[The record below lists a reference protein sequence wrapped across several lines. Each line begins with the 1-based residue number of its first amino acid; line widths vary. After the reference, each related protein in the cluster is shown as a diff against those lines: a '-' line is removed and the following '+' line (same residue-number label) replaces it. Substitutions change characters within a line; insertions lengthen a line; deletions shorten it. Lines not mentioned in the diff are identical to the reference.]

1 MYFYCF
7 RNRMINQMQRIHFR
21 LATTLCLAL
30 FACGQGN
37 QPKDGDKH
45 KRDSIAMREQ
55 FANSPVL
62 DAKAA
67 IGQMQVD
74 KGLEVQLVAAEP
86 MVVAPVAMSFDE
98 RGRMWVVEM
107 TGFMP
112 DTAGTGEDKPDGK
125 IVILEDTNRDGVM
138 DKRTV
143 FLDSLVLPRAIC
155 LIENGVL
162 VATPPQLWFIEN
174 NGDKPG
180 KKTLVD
186 DQYAA
191 GGNVEHQPN
200 GLLRAMDNWIYN
212 AKSDRRYR
220 KEGNKWLKEP
230 THFRGQ
236 WGITQDDHGRLY
248 YNNNSE
254 NLLGDYFPPGLGGT
268 NPQQNSAAGFD
279 QKIVPDNRTYP
290 AHPTPGVNRGYQK
303 GTLDDSL
310 RLVNFTAACGPVIY
324 RGNLLPAAYAGN
336 AFVAEPSANLIK
348 RNILSDSSY
357 IVKGV
362 QAYKGKEFLAS
373 TDERFRP
380 VDLRTGPDGALY
392 IADMYRGI
400 LQHKTYL
407 TEYLKNEIKMRNL
420 TLPLNCGRIYR
431 IIPTGSK
438 PQPVTF
444 ELTPAFLGKMLGNEN
459 GILRDKAQQ
468 LIIDQHLT
476 AMAPEL
482 RTMLKDAAH
491 PLTRIHALW
500 TLEGLHS
507 LTAEDISW
515 IWQQPDAGLKM
526 QGLAALP
533 SVLNSNSIKATVAAL
548 DSLSNNPY
556 LAPAVTYIL
565 PAIGKLDKAAAAR
578 LEDKMIKSY
587 APDRY
592 VAAALVNN
600 ATNREE
606 ALLKQVIAWNPDT
619 ALVLR
624 RQLQQVLKN
633 MDSKA
638 NAKKMEALRKELPRG
653 YKIFNTVC
661 QTCHGKSG
669 EGIASMAP
677 PLNES
682 NWVNGNKKAFISIVL
697 FGLTGPVEV
706 HGKMYKAPEI
716 NGDMP
721 GIGASDEFSD
731 ADIAQLLTFLRSAWK
746 NKADKVTAADIQQV
760 RKLYN
765 GRQKPFTAGE
775 LAN

>member
-1 MYFYCF
+1 
-7 RNRMINQMQRIHFR
+7 MQRIHYR
-21 LATTLCLAL
+21 LITTLSLAL

-37 QPKDGDKH
+37 QQNNGNKH
-45 KRDSIAMREQ
+45 EKDSIAMREQ
-55 FANSPVL
+55 FAASPVL
-62 DAKAA
+62 DGKTA
-67 IGQMQVD
+67 IQHMQFD
-74 KGLEVQLVAAEP
+74 EGLEVQLVAAEP
-86 MVVAPVAMSFDE
+86 MVVAPVAMTFDE

-180 KKTLVD
+180 KRTLVD

-220 KEGNKWLKEP
+220 KAGDKWLKEP

-236 WGITQDDHGRLY
+236 WGITQDNYGRLY

-268 NPQQNSAAGFD
+268 NLQQNNAAGFD

-303 GTLDDSL
+303 GSLDDSL
-310 RLVNFTAACGPVIY
+310 RLVKFTAACGPVIY
-324 RGNLLPAAYAGN
+324 RGTLLPSTYAGN

-357 IVKGV
+357 VVKGV
-362 QAYKGKEFLAS
+362 QAYQRKEFLAS

-407 TEYLKNEIKMRNL
+407 TDYLKNEIKMRNL

-431 IIPTGSK
+431 IIPAGSK

-459 GILRDKAQQ
+459 GVLRDKAQQ

-491 PLTRIHALW
+491 PLTQIHALW

-507 LTAEDISW
+507 LTGDDISS
-515 IWQQPDAGLKM
+515 IWQQADPALKM
-526 QGLAALP
+526 QALAALP
-533 SVLNSNSIKATVAAL
+533 SVLNSSNIKATVTAL
-548 DSLSNNPY
+548 DSLSDNPY
-556 LAPAVTYIL
+556 LAPAVAYIL
-565 PAIGKLDKAAAAR
+565 PAVGKLDQAAATR
-578 LEDKMIKSY
+578 LEDKMIKAY
-587 APDRY
+587 APNRY

-600 ATNREE
+600 AANREA
-606 ALLKQVIAWNPDT
+606 ALLKEVIAWNPDT
-619 ALVLR
+619 TLILR
-624 RQLQQVLKN
+624 RQLETVLKN

-638 NAKKMEALRKELPRG
+638 NVKKMEALRKELPRG

-661 QTCHGKSG
+661 QTCHGKNG
-669 EGIASMAP
+669 EGITAMAP

-697 FGLTGPVEV
+697 YGLTGPVEV
-706 HGKMYKAPEI
+706 HGKVYKAPEI

-731 ADIAQLLTFLRSAWK
+731 ADIAQLLTFLRSAWN
-746 NKADKVTAADIQQV
+746 NKADKVSAADIQQV
-760 RKLYN
+760 RKLNN

>member
-1 MYFYCF
+1 
-7 RNRMINQMQRIHFR
+7 MQRIHY
-21 LATTLCLAL
+21 LITATLSLAL
-30 FACGQGN
+30 FACGQGDQHKKGN
-37 QPKDGDKH
+37 KH
-45 KRDSIAMREQ
+45 ETDSLAMREQ
-55 FANSPVL
+55 FATSPVL
-62 DAKAA
+62 DGKTA
-67 IGQMQVD
+67 ISHMQFD

-86 MVVAPVAMSFDE
+86 MVVAPVAMTFDE

-112 DTAGTGEDKPDGK
+112 DTVGTGEDKPDGK
-125 IVILEDTNRDGVM
+125 IVILEDTTGDGVM

-143 FLDSLVLPRAIC
+143 FLDSLVLPRAVC
-155 LIENGVL
+155 LVENGVL

-174 NGDKPG
+174 NKDKPG
-180 KKTLVD
+180 KRTLVD

-220 KEGNKWLKEP
+220 KVGNKWLKET

-236 WGITQDDHGRLY
+236 WGITQDNQGRLY

-254 NLLGDYFPPGLGGT
+254 NLLGDYFPPGLGGI
-268 NPQQNSAAGFD
+268 NPAQQNAAGFD

-290 AHPTPGVNRGYQK
+290 IHPTPGVNRGYQK

-310 RLVNFTAACGPVIY
+310 RLVNMTAACGPMIY
-324 RGNLLPAAYAGN
+324 RADLLPAEYHGN

-357 IVKGV
+357 VVKGV
-362 QAYKGKEFLAS
+362 QAYQHKEFLAS

-380 VDLRTGPDGALY
+380 VDLKTGPDGAIY

-400 LQHKTYL
+400 LQHKTYI
-407 TEYLKNEIKMRNL
+407 TEYLKNEVKMRSL
-420 TLPLNCGRIYR
+420 TQPLNGGRIYR
-431 IIPTGSK
+431 I
-438 PQPVTF
+438 V
-444 ELTPAFLGKMLGNEN
+444 PAGTHEPMPPKMYGAQGLVNQLQSPN
-459 GILRDKAQQ
+459 GVLRDKAQQ
-468 LIIDQHLT
+468 LIIDQQLV
-476 AMAPEL
+476 AAAPDL
-482 RTMLKDAAH
+482 RNLLKD
-491 PLTRIHALW
+491 PLSQIHALW
-500 TLEGLHS
+500 TLEGLHQ
-507 LTAEDISW
+507 LTADDLSG
-515 IWQQPDAGLKM
+515 IWKENNAALKM
-526 QGLAALP
+526 EALAALP
-533 SVLNSNSIKATVAAL
+533 AVLSGSNVKAMVAAL
-548 DSLSNNPY
+548 DSLSDNPY
-556 LAPAVTYIL
+556 LAPAVVYLL
-565 PAIGKLDKAAAAR
+565 PTVAKFDKVNASK
-578 LEDKMIKSY
+578 LEDKMIKAY
-587 APDRY
+587 APNRY

-600 ATNREE
+600 AVNREA

-619 ALVLR
+619 TLVLR
-624 RQLQQVLKN
+624 RQLEAVLKN

-638 NAKKMEALRKELPRG
+638 NAKKMDELRKSLPRG

-697 FGLTGPVEV
+697 YGLTGPVEV

-721 GIGASDEFSD
+721 GIGGSDEFSD

-760 RKLYN
+760 RKLN
-765 GRQKPFTAGE
+765 TGRQKPFTAGE

>member
-1 MYFYCF
+1 MT
-7 RNRMINQMQRIHFR
+7 RNHYLFI
-21 LATTLCLAL
+21 TTLSLAL

-37 QPKDGDKH
+37 KPDTENKHEKD
-45 KRDSIAMREQ
+45 SLAMREK
-55 FANSPVL
+55 FAASPVQ

-67 IGQMQVD
+67 IGQMQFD
-74 KGLEVQLVAAEP
+74 KGLEVQLVASEP
-86 MVVAPVAMSFDE
+86 MVVAPVAMTFDE

-112 DTAGTGEDKPDGK
+112 DTVGTGEDKPDGK

-143 FLDSLVLPRAIC
+143 FLDSLVLPRAVC
-155 LIENGVL
+155 LVENGVL

-220 KEGNKWLKEP
+220 KVGEKWLKES

-236 WGITQDDHGRLY
+236 WGVTQDDQGRLY

-254 NLLGDYFPPGLGGT
+254 NLLGDYFSPGLGGT
-268 NPQQNSAAGFD
+268 NPLQQNAAGFD

-290 AHPTPGVNRGYQK
+290 LRATPGVNRGYQK

-310 RLVNFTAACGPVIY
+310 RLVNFTAACSPMIY
-324 RGNLLPAAYAGN
+324 RAQLLPATYAGN

-348 RNILSDSSY
+348 RNILTDSSY
-357 IVKGV
+357 VVKGV

-431 IIPTGSK
+431 IVPAGSH
-438 PQPVTF
+438 PQPVSF
-444 ELTPAFLGKMLGNEN
+444 EPTAANLLVKLGDAN
-459 GILRDKAQQ
+459 GTLRDKAQQ

-476 AMAPEL
+476 ALAPDL
-482 RTMLKDAAH
+482 RNMLKDAAA
-491 PLTRIHALW
+491 PIKQYHALW
-500 TLEGLHS
+500 TLEGLHQ
-507 LTAEDISW
+507 LTMEDLSGA
-515 IWQQPDAGLKM
+515 WQQGAPGLKM
-526 QGLAALP
+526 QALAALP
-533 SVLNSNSIKATVAAL
+533 SIVNSSNIKTAVAAL
-548 DSLSNNPY
+548 DTLADNPY
-556 LAPAVTYIL
+556 LAPAVAYVL
-565 PAIGKLDKAAAAR
+565 PAVGKLDKAAATR
-578 LEDKMIKSY
+578 LEDKMIKAY
-587 APDRY
+587 APNRY

-600 ATNREE
+600 AVNREA

-619 ALVLR
+619 TLVLR
-624 RQLQQVLKN
+624 RQLEAVLKN
-633 MDSKA
+633 ADSKA
-638 NAKKMEALRKELPRG
+638 NAQKMEALRAALPRG

-661 QTCHGKSG
+661 QTCHGKRG

-731 ADIAQLLTFLRSAWK
+731 ADIAQLLTFLRSAWN
-746 NKADKVTAADIQQV
+746 NKADKISAADIQQV
-760 RKLYN
+760 RKANN

>member
-1 MYFYCF
+1 
-7 RNRMINQMQRIHFR
+7 MQRIHY
-21 LATTLCLAL
+21 LLTTTLTIAL
-30 FACGQGN
+30 FACGQGDQQKKGN
-37 QPKDGDKH
+37 KH
-45 KRDSIAMREQ
+45 EQDSLAMRAGVVASPELTGQEAISHMQ
-55 FANSPVL
+55 F
-62 DAKAA
+62 
-67 IGQMQVD
+67 D

-86 MVVAPVAMSFDE
+86 LVVAPVAMTFDE

-125 IVILEDTNRDGVM
+125 IVILEDTTGDGVM

-143 FLDSLVLPRAIC
+143 FLDSLVLPRAVC
-155 LIENGVL
+155 LVGNGVL

-174 NGDKPG
+174 NNDKPG
-180 KKTLVD
+180 KRTLVD

-220 KEGNKWLKEP
+220 KVGNKWLKEA

-236 WGITQDDHGRLY
+236 WSITQDNQGRLY

-268 NPQQNSAAGFD
+268 NPQQQNAAGFV

-290 AHPTPGVNRGYQK
+290 IHPTPGVNRGYQK

-310 RLVNFTAACGPVIY
+310 RLVNFTAACGPMIY
-324 RGNLLPAAYAGN
+324 RGDLFPAEYHNN

-348 RNILSDSSY
+348 RNILSDSGY

-362 QAYKGKEFLAS
+362 QAYQHKEFLAS

-380 VDLRTGPDGALY
+380 VDLKTGPDGAIY

-400 LQHKTYL
+400 LQHKTYI
-407 TEYLKNEIKMRNL
+407 TEYLKNEVKMRSL
-420 TLPLNCGRIYR
+420 TQPLNCGRIYR
-431 IIPTGSK
+431 IIPAGK
-438 PQPVTF
+438 QERLPVQD
-444 ELTPAFLGKMLGNEN
+444 LSPAALCNQLMSPN
-459 GILRDKAQQ
+459 GTLRDRAQQ
-468 LIIDQHLT
+468 LIIDQQLT
-476 AMAPEL
+476 ALTPGLRGILQNYHAPISQ
-482 RTMLKDAAH
+482 T
-491 PLTRIHALW
+491 HALW
-500 TLEGLHS
+500 TLEGLQE
-507 LTAEDISW
+507 LTADDLSYLWRIDNPGMK
-515 IWQQPDAGLKM
+515 IQA
-526 QGLAALP
+526 LAALP
-533 SVLNSNSIKATVAAL
+533 AVLNSSNVKTMVAAI
-548 DSLSNNPY
+548 DSLSDNPY
-556 LAPAVTYIL
+556 LAPVVAYLL
-565 PAIGKLDKAAAAR
+565 PVVAKFDKVSASR
-578 LEDKMIKSY
+578 LENKMIKAY
-587 APDRY
+587 APNRY
-592 VAAALVNN
+592 VASALVNN
-600 ATNREE
+600 AENREA

-619 ALVLR
+619 TLVLR
-624 RQLQQVLKN
+624 RQLEAVMKN
-633 MDSKA
+633 MDNKA
-638 NAKKMEALRKELPRG
+638 FAKKMDELKKSLPRG

-682 NWVNGNKKAFISIVL
+682 NWVNGNKKAFIAIVL
-697 FGLTGPVEV
+697 YGLTGPVEV

-760 RKLYN
+760 RKQYN
-765 GRQKPFTAGE
+765 GRQKPFTATE

>member
-1 MYFYCF
+1 
-7 RNRMINQMQRIHFR
+7 MQRIHY
-21 LATTLCLAL
+21 LITTTLSLAL
-30 FACGQGN
+30 FACGQGDQHKKGN
-37 QPKDGDKH
+37 KH
-45 KRDSIAMREQ
+45 ESDSLAMRKEFATSPALDGKTAISHMQ
-55 FANSPVL
+55 F
-62 DAKAA
+62 
-67 IGQMQVD
+67 D

-86 MVVAPVAMSFDE
+86 MVVAPVAMTFDE

-112 DTAGTGEDKPDGK
+112 DTVGTGEDKPDGK
-125 IVILEDTNRDGVM
+125 IVILEDTTGDGVM

-143 FLDSLVLPRAIC
+143 FLDSLVLPRAVC
-155 LIENGVL
+155 LVENGVL
-162 VATPPQLWFIEN
+162 VATPPQLWFYEIHN
-174 NGDKPG
+174 DKPG
-180 KKTLVD
+180 KRTLVD

-220 KEGNKWLKEP
+220 KAGNKWLKEA

-236 WGITQDDHGRLY
+236 WGITQDNQGRLY

-268 NPQQNSAAGFD
+268 NPAQQNAAGFD

-290 AHPTPGVNRGYQK
+290 IHPTPGVNRGYQK

-310 RLVNFTAACGPVIY
+310 RLVNFTAACGPMIY
-324 RGNLLPAAYAGN
+324 RGNLLPAAYQGN

-348 RNILSDSSY
+348 RNLLSDSSY
-357 IVKGV
+357 VVRGV
-362 QAYKGKEFLAS
+362 QAYQRKEFLAS

-380 VDLRTGPDGALY
+380 VDLKTGPDGAIY

-400 LQHKTYL
+400 LQHKTYI
-407 TEYLKNEIKMRNL
+407 TGYLKNEVKMRSL
-420 TLPLNCGRIYR
+420 TQPLNCGRIYR
-431 IIPTGSK
+431 IVPAGKQAPVASK
-438 PQPVTF
+438 PYTAATLVSGLQSPDGV
-444 ELTPAFLGKMLGNEN
+444 
-459 GILRDKAQQ
+459 LRDKAQQ
-468 LIIDQHLT
+468 LIIDQQLVKL
-476 AMAPEL
+476 APDVRNL
-482 RTMLKDAAH
+482 LKDPVA
-491 PLTRIHALW
+491 RMHALW
-500 TLEGLHS
+500 TLEGLHQ
-507 LTAEDISW
+507 LTAADLDG
-515 IWQQPDAGLKM
+515 IWSGNDAALKM
-526 QGLAALP
+526 QALAALP
-533 SVLNSNSIKATVAAL
+533 AVLNGGNIKAMGAAL
-548 DSLSNNPY
+548 DSLSDNPY
-556 LAPAVTYIL
+556 LAPAVGYLL
-565 PAIGKLDKAAAAR
+565 PAVARFDKATATH
-578 LEDKMIKSY
+578 LEDKMIKAY
-587 APDRY
+587 APNRY
-592 VAAALVNN
+592 VSAALVNN
-600 ATNREE
+600 ATNREA

-619 ALVLR
+619 TLVLR
-624 RQLQQVLKN
+624 RQLEAVLKN

-638 NAKKMEALRKELPRG
+638 NAKKMEELRAALPRG

-706 HGKMYKAPEI
+706 HGKLYKAPEI

-721 GIGASDEFSD
+721 GIGGSDEFSD

-760 RKLYN
+760 RKAN
-765 GRQKPFTAGE
+765 TGRQKPFTATE

>member
-1 MYFYCF
+1 
-7 RNRMINQMQRIHFR
+7 MQRIHY
-21 LATTLCLAL
+21 LLTTTLTIAL
-30 FACGQGN
+30 FACGQGDQQKKGN
-37 QPKDGDKH
+37 KH
-45 KRDSIAMREQ
+45 EQDSLAMRAGVVASPELTGQEAISHMQ
-55 FANSPVL
+55 F
-62 DAKAA
+62 
-67 IGQMQVD
+67 D

-86 MVVAPVAMSFDE
+86 LVVAPVAMTFDE

-125 IVILEDTNRDGVM
+125 IVILEDTTGDGVM

-143 FLDSLVLPRAIC
+143 FLDSLVLPRAVC
-155 LIENGVL
+155 LVGNGVL

-174 NGDKPG
+174 NNDKPG
-180 KKTLVD
+180 KRTLVD

-220 KEGNKWLKEP
+220 KVGNKWLKEA

-236 WGITQDDHGRLY
+236 WGITQDNQGRLY

-254 NLLGDYFPPGLGGT
+254 NLLGDYFTPGLGGT
-268 NPQQNSAAGFD
+268 NPQQQNAAGFV

-290 AHPTPGVNRGYQK
+290 IHPTPGVNRGYQK

-310 RLVNFTAACGPVIY
+310 RLVNFTAACGPMIY
-324 RGNLLPAAYAGN
+324 RGDLFPAEYHNN

-348 RNILSDSSY
+348 RNILSDSGY

-362 QAYKGKEFLAS
+362 QAYQHKEFLAS

-380 VDLRTGPDGALY
+380 VDLKTGPDGAIY

-400 LQHKTYL
+400 LQHKTYI
-407 TEYLKNEIKMRNL
+407 TEYLKNEVKMRSL
-420 TLPLNCGRIYR
+420 TQPLNCGRIYR
-431 IIPTGSK
+431 IIPAGK
-438 PQPVTF
+438 QERLPVQD
-444 ELTPAFLGKMLGNEN
+444 LSPAALCNQLMSPN
-459 GILRDKAQQ
+459 GTLRDRAQQ
-468 LIIDQHLT
+468 LIIDQQLT
-476 AMAPEL
+476 ALTPGLRGILQNYHAPISQ
-482 RTMLKDAAH
+482 T
-491 PLTRIHALW
+491 HALW
-500 TLEGLHS
+500 TLEGLQE
-507 LTAEDISW
+507 LTADDLSYLWRIDNPGMK
-515 IWQQPDAGLKM
+515 IQA
-526 QGLAALP
+526 LAALP
-533 SVLNSNSIKATVAAL
+533 AVLNSSNVKTMVAAI
-548 DSLSNNPY
+548 DSLSDNPY
-556 LAPAVTYIL
+556 LAPVVAYLL
-565 PAIGKLDKAAAAR
+565 PVVAKFDKVSASR
-578 LEDKMIKSY
+578 LENKMIKAY
-587 APDRY
+587 APNRY
-592 VAAALVNN
+592 VASALVNN
-600 ATNREE
+600 AENREA

-619 ALVLR
+619 TLVLR
-624 RQLQQVLKN
+624 RQLEAVMKN
-633 MDSKA
+633 MDNKA
-638 NAKKMEALRKELPRG
+638 FAKKMDELKKSLPRG

-682 NWVNGNKKAFISIVL
+682 NWVNGNKKAFIAIVL
-697 FGLTGPVEV
+697 YGLTGPVEV

-760 RKLYN
+760 RKQYN
-765 GRQKPFTAGE
+765 GRQTPFTATE

>member
-1 MYFYCF
+1 
-7 RNRMINQMQRIHFR
+7 MQRIHY
-21 LATTLCLAL
+21 LLTTTLTIAL
-30 FACGQGN
+30 FACGQGDQQKKGN
-37 QPKDGDKH
+37 KH
-45 KRDSIAMREQ
+45 EQDSLAMRAGVVASPELTGQEAISHMQ
-55 FANSPVL
+55 F
-62 DAKAA
+62 
-67 IGQMQVD
+67 D

-86 MVVAPVAMSFDE
+86 LVVAPVAMTFDE

-125 IVILEDTNRDGVM
+125 IVILEDTTGDGVM

-143 FLDSLVLPRAIC
+143 FLDSLVLPRAVC
-155 LIENGVL
+155 LVGNGVL

-174 NGDKPG
+174 NNDKPG
-180 KKTLVD
+180 KRTLVD

-220 KEGNKWLKEP
+220 KVGNKWLKEA

-236 WGITQDDHGRLY
+236 WGITQDNQGRLY

-268 NPQQNSAAGFD
+268 NPQQQNAAGFV

-290 AHPTPGVNRGYQK
+290 IHPTPGVNRGYQK

-310 RLVNFTAACGPVIY
+310 RLVNFTAACGPMIY
-324 RGNLLPAAYAGN
+324 RGDLFPAEYHNN

-348 RNILSDSSY
+348 RNILSDSGY

-362 QAYKGKEFLAS
+362 QAYQHKEFLAS

-380 VDLRTGPDGALY
+380 VDLKTGPDGAIY

-400 LQHKTYL
+400 LQHKTYI
-407 TEYLKNEIKMRNL
+407 TEYLKNEVKMRSL
-420 TLPLNCGRIYR
+420 TQPLNCGRIYR
-431 IIPTGSK
+431 IIPAGK
-438 PQPVTF
+438 QERLPVQD
-444 ELTPAFLGKMLGNEN
+444 LSPAALCNQLMSPN
-459 GILRDKAQQ
+459 GTLRDRAQQ
-468 LIIDQHLT
+468 LIIDQQLT
-476 AMAPEL
+476 ALTPGLRGILQNYHAPISQ
-482 RTMLKDAAH
+482 T
-491 PLTRIHALW
+491 HALW
-500 TLEGLHS
+500 TLEGLQE
-507 LTAEDISW
+507 LTADDLSYLWRIDNPGMK
-515 IWQQPDAGLKM
+515 IQA
-526 QGLAALP
+526 LAALP
-533 SVLNSNSIKATVAAL
+533 AVLNSSNVKTMVAAI
-548 DSLSNNPY
+548 DSLSDNPY
-556 LAPAVTYIL
+556 LAPVVAYLL
-565 PAIGKLDKAAAAR
+565 PVVAKFDKVSASR
-578 LEDKMIKSY
+578 LENKMIKAY
-587 APDRY
+587 APNRY
-592 VAAALVNN
+592 VASALVNN
-600 ATNREE
+600 AENREA

-619 ALVLR
+619 TLVLR
-624 RQLQQVLKN
+624 RQLEAVMKN
-633 MDSKA
+633 MDNKA
-638 NAKKMEALRKELPRG
+638 FAKKMDELKKSLPRG

-682 NWVNGNKKAFISIVL
+682 NWVNGNKKAFIAIVL
-697 FGLTGPVEV
+697 YGLTGPVEV

-760 RKLYN
+760 RKQYN
-765 GRQKPFTAGE
+765 GRQKPFTATE

>member
-1 MYFYCF
+1 
-7 RNRMINQMQRIHFR
+7 MQRIHY
-21 LATTLCLAL
+21 LLTTTLTIAL
-30 FACGQGN
+30 FACGQGDQQKKGN
-37 QPKDGDKH
+37 KH
-45 KRDSIAMREQ
+45 EQDSLAMRAGGVASPELTGQEAISHMQ
-55 FANSPVL
+55 F
-62 DAKAA
+62 
-67 IGQMQVD
+67 D

-86 MVVAPVAMSFDE
+86 LVVAPVAMTFDE

-125 IVILEDTNRDGVM
+125 IVILEDTTGDGVM

-143 FLDSLVLPRAIC
+143 FLDSLVLPRAVC
-155 LIENGVL
+155 LVENGVL

-174 NGDKPG
+174 NNDKPG
-180 KKTLVD
+180 KRTLVD

-220 KEGNKWLKEP
+220 KVGNKWLKEA

-236 WGITQDDHGRLY
+236 WGITQDNQGRLY

-268 NPQQNSAAGFD
+268 NPQQQNAAGFV

-290 AHPTPGVNRGYQK
+290 IHPTPGVNRGYQK

-310 RLVNFTAACGPVIY
+310 RLVNFTAACGPMIY
-324 RGNLLPAAYAGN
+324 RGNLFPAEYHNN

-362 QAYKGKEFLAS
+362 QAYQHKEFLAS

-380 VDLRTGPDGALY
+380 VDLKTGPDGAIY

-400 LQHKTYL
+400 LQHKTYI
-407 TEYLKNEIKMRNL
+407 TEYLKNEVKMRSL
-420 TLPLNCGRIYR
+420 TQPLNCGRIYR
-431 IIPTGSK
+431 IIPAGK
-438 PQPVTF
+438 QERLPVQD
-444 ELTPAFLGKMLGNEN
+444 LSPAALCNQLMSPN
-459 GILRDKAQQ
+459 GTLRDRAQQ
-468 LIIDQHLT
+468 LIIDQQLT
-476 AMAPEL
+476 ALTPGLRGILQNYHAPISQ
-482 RTMLKDAAH
+482 T
-491 PLTRIHALW
+491 HALW
-500 TLEGLHS
+500 TLEGLHE
-507 LTAEDISW
+507 LTADDLSYLWRIDNPGMK
-515 IWQQPDAGLKM
+515 IQA
-526 QGLAALP
+526 LAALP
-533 SVLNSNSIKATVAAL
+533 AVLNSSNVKTMVAAI
-548 DSLSNNPY
+548 DSLSDNPY
-556 LAPAVTYIL
+556 LAPVVAYLL
-565 PAIGKLDKAAAAR
+565 PVVAKFDKVSASR
-578 LEDKMIKSY
+578 LENKMIKAY
-587 APDRY
+587 APNRY
-592 VAAALVNN
+592 VASALVNN
-600 ATNREE
+600 AENREA
-606 ALLKQVIAWNPDT
+606 ALLKQVIAWNADT
-619 ALVLR
+619 TLVLR
-624 RQLQQVLKN
+624 RQLEAVMKN
-633 MDSKA
+633 MDNKA
-638 NAKKMEALRKELPRG
+638 FAKKMDELKKSLPRG

-682 NWVNGNKKAFISIVL
+682 NWVNGNKKAFIAIVL
-697 FGLTGPVEV
+697 YGLTGPVEV

-760 RKLYN
+760 RKQYN
-765 GRQKPFTAGE
+765 GRQKPFTATE

>member
-1 MYFYCF
+1 
-7 RNRMINQMQRIHFR
+7 MQRIHY
-21 LATTLCLAL
+21 LITTTLSIAL

-37 QPKDGDKH
+37 QHKNGNKHQKD
-45 KRDSIAMREQ
+45 SLAMREQ
-55 FANSPVL
+55 FATSPTL
-62 DAKAA
+62 DGKTA
-67 IGQMQVD
+67 ISHMKFDQ
-74 KGLEVQLVAAEP
+74 GLEVQLVATEP
-86 MVVAPVAMSFDE
+86 MVVAPVAMTFDE

-112 DTAGTGEDKPDGK
+112 DTVGTGEDKPDGK
-125 IVILEDTNRDGVM
+125 IVILEDTNGDGVM

-143 FLDSLVLPRAIC
+143 FLDSLVLPRAVC

-174 NGDKPG
+174 NHDKPG
-180 KKTLVD
+180 KRTLVD

-220 KEGNKWLKEP
+220 KVGNKWLKEA

-236 WGITQDDHGRLY
+236 WGITQDNQGRLY

-268 NPQQNSAAGFD
+268 NPQQQNAAGFD

-290 AHPTPGVNRGYQK
+290 IRPTPGVNRGYQK

-310 RLVNFTAACGPVIY
+310 RLVSFTAACGPVIY
-324 RGNLLPAAYAGN
+324 RGDLLPAGYYGN

-348 RNILSDSSY
+348 RNILSDSGY

-362 QAYKGKEFLAS
+362 QAYQHKEFLAS

-380 VDLRTGPDGALY
+380 VDLVTGPDGAIY

-400 LQHKTYL
+400 LQHKTYI
-407 TEYLKNEIKMRNL
+407 TGYLKNEVKMRSL
-420 TLPLNCGRIYR
+420 TQPLNCGRIYR
-431 IIPTGSK
+431 IVPAGKGGHLSAID
-438 PQPVTF
+438 
-444 ELTPAFLGKMLGNEN
+444 LTPAALLNQLKSPN
-459 GILRDKAQQ
+459 GVQRDKAQQ
-468 LIIDQHLT
+468 LIIDRQLTVLVPGLRDMLQHLQD
-476 AMAPEL
+476 P
-482 RTMLKDAAH
+482 KIQ
-491 PLTRIHALW
+491 IHALW
-500 TLEGLHS
+500 TLEGLHQ
-507 LTAEDISW
+507 LTIEDLNG
-515 IWQQPDAGLKM
+515 IWQGADAGMKM
-526 QGLAALP
+526 QALAALP
-533 SVLNSNSIKATVAAL
+533 AVLNSSNVKTAVAAL
-548 DSLSNNPY
+548 DSLSDNPY
-556 LAPAVTYIL
+556 LAPAVTYLL
-565 PAIGKLDKAAAAR
+565 PAVAKYDKKTG
-578 LEDKMIKSY
+578 LEDKMIKAY
-587 APDRY
+587 AANRY
-592 VAAALVNN
+592 VSAALVNN
-600 ATNREE
+600 AVDMEA
-606 ALLKQVIAWNPDT
+606 ALLKEVIAWNPDT
-619 ALVLR
+619 TLVLR
-624 RQLQQVLKN
+624 RQLEAVVKN
-633 MDSKA
+633 ADNKA
-638 NAKKMEALRKELPRG
+638 FAKKMEELRKTLPRG

-661 QTCHGKSG
+661 QTCHGKNG

-697 FGLTGPVEV
+697 YGLTGPVEV
-706 HGKMYKAPEI
+706 HGKTYKAPEI

-721 GIGASDEFSD
+721 GIGGSDEFSD

-760 RKLYN
+760 RKQFN
-765 GRQKPFTAGE
+765 GRQKPFTAPE

>member
-1 MYFYCF
+1 
-7 RNRMINQMQRIHFR
+7 MQRIHY
-21 LATTLCLAL
+21 LLTTTLTIAL
-30 FACGQGN
+30 FACGQGDQQKKGN
-37 QPKDGDKH
+37 KH
-45 KRDSIAMREQ
+45 EQDSLAIRAGVVASPELTGQEAISHMQ
-55 FANSPVL
+55 F
-62 DAKAA
+62 
-67 IGQMQVD
+67 D

-86 MVVAPVAMSFDE
+86 LVVAPVAMTFDE

-125 IVILEDTNRDGVM
+125 IVILEDTTGDGVM

-143 FLDSLVLPRAIC
+143 FLDSLVLPRAVC
-155 LIENGVL
+155 LVENGVL

-174 NGDKPG
+174 NNDKPG
-180 KKTLVD
+180 KRTLVD

-220 KEGNKWLKEP
+220 KVGNKWLKEA

-236 WGITQDDHGRLY
+236 WGITQDNQGRLY

-268 NPQQNSAAGFD
+268 NPQQQNAAGFV

-290 AHPTPGVNRGYQK
+290 IHPTPGVNRGYQK

-310 RLVNFTAACGPVIY
+310 RLVNFTAACGPMIY
-324 RGNLLPAAYAGN
+324 RGNLFPAEYHNN

-348 RNILSDSSY
+348 RNILSDSGY

-362 QAYKGKEFLAS
+362 QAYQHKEFLAS

-380 VDLRTGPDGALY
+380 VDLKTGPDGAIY

-400 LQHKTYL
+400 LQHKTYI
-407 TEYLKNEIKMRNL
+407 TEYLKNEVKMRQL
-420 TLPLNCGRIYR
+420 TQPLNCGRIYR
-431 IIPTGSK
+431 IIPAGK
-438 PQPVTF
+438 QERLPVQD
-444 ELTPAFLGKMLGNEN
+444 LSPAALCNQLMSPN
-459 GILRDKAQQ
+459 GTLRDRAQQ
-468 LIIDQHLT
+468 LIIDQQLT
-476 AMAPEL
+476 ALTPGLRGILQNYHAPISQ
-482 RTMLKDAAH
+482 T
-491 PLTRIHALW
+491 HALW
-500 TLEGLHS
+500 TLEGLQE
-507 LTAEDISW
+507 LTADDLSYLWRIDNPGMK
-515 IWQQPDAGLKM
+515 IQA
-526 QGLAALP
+526 LAALP
-533 SVLNSNSIKATVAAL
+533 AVLNSSNVKAMVAAI
-548 DSLSNNPY
+548 DSLSDNPY
-556 LAPAVTYIL
+556 LAPVVAYLL
-565 PAIGKLDKAAAAR
+565 PIVAKFDKVSASR
-578 LEDKMIKSY
+578 LENKMIKAY
-587 APDRY
+587 APNRY
-592 VAAALVNN
+592 VASALVNN
-600 ATNREE
+600 AENREA
-606 ALLKQVIAWNPDT
+606 ALLKQVIAWNADT
-619 ALVLR
+619 TLVLR
-624 RQLQQVLKN
+624 RQLEAVMKN
-633 MDSKA
+633 MDNKA
-638 NAKKMEALRKELPRG
+638 FAKKMDELKKSLPRG

-682 NWVNGNKKAFISIVL
+682 NWVNGNKKAFIAIVL
-697 FGLTGPVEV
+697 YGLTGPVEV

-760 RKLYN
+760 RKQYN
-765 GRQKPFTAGE
+765 GRQKPFTATE